1 MNYIQNGAARNFIN
15 AYTNHSLNAAP
26 SSQYTLDSTVSAEA
40 YRSERQALE
49 GLVASDESLD
59 DDAFNNPGQV
69 QITYSRDL
77 SLKARQEV
85 TRDLEFR
92 QEGTQLKGFELTR
105 ITNRYEDEADQ
116 TLMLS
121 GYELDSQQ
129 ISKVSAVPSRDGGIT
144 VVATVATADAV
155 TVSKYHVPVAEV
167 MEWYVGQ

>member
-1 MNYIQNGAARNFIN
+1 MNYIQNAAARNFIN
-15 AYTNHSLNAAP
+15 AYTNRSLSATP

-40 YRSERQALE
+40 YRNERQALE

-69 QITYSRDL
+69 QATHSHNL

-85 TRDLEFR
+85 TRNLEFS
-92 QEGTQLKGFELTR
+92 QEGTRLKAFETTQ
-105 ITNRYEDEADQ
+105 ITNRYEDEADH

-129 ISKVSAVPSRDGGIT
+129 ITKVSVVPSRDGGIT
-144 VVATVATADAV
+144 VVSTVGNADAI
-155 TVSKYHVPVAEV
+155 TVSQYDVPVAEV
-167 MEWYVGQ
+167 MDWYVAK